1 METFVHSLHSQQ
13 LLRYPEICTY
23 FTWCS
28 VQLLRHTLLF
38 DRIHWVEHFTQ
49 VSIYHILQWQKQ
61 PRLWNNCQSQQVL
74 KVQTPSSPTF
84 LNFLAS
90 QQRGFTSGFQLRAQL
105 SNFKMLM
112 MLGPDTVIKWESRIT
127 YLDRIVVGPE
137 GQMISST
144 QGWMLRPH
152 IHLQMLEE
160 IMVLK
165 HYSKDLSNILK

>member
-1 METFVHSLHSQQ
+1 
-13 LLRYPEICTY
+13 
-23 FTWCS
+23 
-28 VQLLRHTLLF
+28 
-38 DRIHWVEHFTQ
+38 
-49 VSIYHILQWQKQ
+49 
-61 PRLWNNCQSQQVL
+61 
-74 KVQTPSSPTF
+74 
-84 LNFLAS
+84 
-90 QQRGFTSGFQLRAQL
+90 
-105 SNFKMLM
+105 MLM
-112 MLGPDTVIKWESRIT
+112 MLGPDTVINKARSECRIT

>member
-1 METFVHSLHSQQ
+1 
-13 LLRYPEICTY
+13 
-23 FTWCS
+23 
-28 VQLLRHTLLF
+28 
-38 DRIHWVEHFTQ
+38 
-49 VSIYHILQWQKQ
+49 
-61 PRLWNNCQSQQVL
+61 
-74 KVQTPSSPTF
+74 
-84 LNFLAS
+84 
-90 QQRGFTSGFQLRAQL
+90 
-105 SNFKMLM
+105 MLM

-165 HYSKDLSNILK
+165 HYSKVLNNILKYGTII